1 MSEMI
6 NVYLEKMSDIHMIVR
21 RRSSEGV
28 YDVHLSG
35 FLHGCVC
42 SCLHM

>member
-6 NVYLEKMSDIHMIVR
+6 NVCLEKMSVVHMIVQ

-28 YDVHLSG
+28 YDVRLEG
-35 FLHGCVC
+35 FLYGCVC